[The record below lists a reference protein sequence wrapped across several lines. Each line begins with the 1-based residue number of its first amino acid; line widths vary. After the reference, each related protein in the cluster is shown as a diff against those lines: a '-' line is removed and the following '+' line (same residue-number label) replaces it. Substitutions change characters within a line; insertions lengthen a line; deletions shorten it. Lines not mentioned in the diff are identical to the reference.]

1 MDAKRVAR
9 AGVMVALL
17 AVSAQVMMPI
27 GPVPFTL
34 QTMVLAMVPAALD
47 PGTAVLSVASYVLLG
62 ALGLPVFAG
71 FNGGVGALLG
81 PTGGFLWGFV
91 LGSALAGLVAK
102 ALEGRLAAYPRSL
115 ACAAALVLVSY
126 ACGTVQLMALMN
138 LDHMGALAIAV
149 IPFILPDAVKIAV
162 GARLGCTVARAI
174 R

>member
-91 LGSALAGLVAK
+91 LGSALTGLVAK

-115 ACAAALVLVSY
+115 ACAATLVLVSY

-138 LDHMGALAIAV
+138 LDLMGALAIAV

>member
-102 ALEGRLAAYPRSL
+102 ALEGRLVAYPRSL

-138 LDHMGALAIAV
+138 LDLMGALAIAV

>member
-91 LGSALAGLVAK
+91 LGSALAGLAAK
-102 ALEGRLAAYPRSL
+102 ALEAGSPPTRARSCAPPRS
-115 ACAAALVLVSY
+115 CSSR
-126 ACGTVQLMALMN
+126 M
-138 LDHMGALAIAV
+138 
-149 IPFILPDAVKIAV
+149 
-162 GARLGCTVARAI
+162 RAGPLSS
-174 R
+174 

>member
-91 LGSALAGLVAK
+91 LGSALAGLAAK
-102 ALEGRLAAYPRSL
+102 ALEGRLAAYPRSIV
-115 ACAAALVLVSY
+115 CAAAFVLVSY
-126 ACGTVQLMALMN
+126 ACGTAQLMMLMN
-138 LDHMGALAIAV
+138 LDLVGALAIAV